1 MSPIKRSF
9 RAMALLIVSYML
21 LAFLCVLPTEG
32 VFLFQRIASIFAF
45 VLAVSITLYF
55 SARMSDLRV
64 RKYLVAVGGM
74 IVFWSILR
82 AGKYIA
88 FEESESI
95 ARHIWYFYYIPMLM
109 IPQLSFQAS
118 LSVGVPKNKQLPLIQ
133 SITGIF
139 SILCILLVLTND
151 LHQLVFRFNPDFYNW
166 DADYSHEPL
175 FWVIT
180 GWIYLFLFFSV
191 VVMFRKCR
199 LSASRKLSWIPV
211 IYVSF
216 CAVGLCL
223 LITDNF
229 PKLWGDNLGEFPE
242 IACFMLGGF
251 WILNITVGLVPS
263 NKGYSKLFEEI
274 SLAASVSN
282 LDYEV
287 VYQSSTAVPM
297 EKEQLASLTPV
308 QLDENTIVYRK
319 PVTGGFAYWQVDISE
334 LNSINRELEEI
345 KEILVDEEVLL
356 RQENKL
362 KEKAAKIDEKTEVYD
377 AIAVRVLPQSQ
388 KIALLSAQTQ
398 EDIEKFER
406 NMRLVSIYA
415 VYIKRISNMMLL
427 ASECR
432 LKKQEL
438 ALALGE
444 TARYL
449 NKAGILTR
457 VSCDTD
463 DLTLPAENIIT
474 IYEQF
479 EYLLEQALPTLHAMH
494 ITLSGNVLK
503 MSFEGVLLALPKEF
517 KGTVEMDDGITFVRL
532 PIREDGEEV

>member
-55 SARMSDLRV
+55 SARMIDLRV

-151 LHQLVFRFNPDFYNW
+151 LHQLVFRFNPDFYDW

-191 VVMFRKCR
+191 AVMFRKCR

-362 KEKAAKIDEKTEVYD
+362 KEKAAKIDEKTKVYD